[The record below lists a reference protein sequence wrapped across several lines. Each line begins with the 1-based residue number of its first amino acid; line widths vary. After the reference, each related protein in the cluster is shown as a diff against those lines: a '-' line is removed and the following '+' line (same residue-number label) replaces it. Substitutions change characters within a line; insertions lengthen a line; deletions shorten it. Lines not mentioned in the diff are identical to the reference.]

1 MDSPKATK
9 QRRDIDLVATD
20 QVPLSTFFSDTMSSA
35 LNGDVARLEDALMKE
50 WRGLVKSEERTN
62 LLKGLLILGLGTND
76 IENFV
81 GKQEGLR
88 FRKDGGGR

>member
-1 MDSPKATK
+1 M
-9 QRRDIDLVATD
+9 L
-20 QVPLSTFFSDTMSSA
+20 
-35 LNGDVARLEDALMKE
+35 KE

-62 LLKGLLILGLGTND
+62 LLRGLLILRLGTND